1 MTGRAES
8 LLRGFEARSLDTAAF
23 RHREHVAVA
32 YEMLRR
38 HDFIEAA
45 ARYGEGIRAL
55 AAKAGEPRKFNTTV
69 TLAFMSLIAERMAT
83 TAHADVEAF
92 IAANPDLLS
101 KALLERW
108 YPPERLGSDL
118 AREVF
123 LMPEAARAS

>member
-1 MTGRAES
+1 MSSRAET
-8 LLRGFEARSLDTAAF
+8 LLRDFEARSLDPAAF

-38 HDFIEAA
+38 YDFIEAA
-45 ARYGEGIRAL
+45 ARYGAGLQAL
-55 AAKAGEPRKFNTTV
+55 TAKAGLPHKFNTTV

-83 TAHADVEAF
+83 TAHRDVEHF